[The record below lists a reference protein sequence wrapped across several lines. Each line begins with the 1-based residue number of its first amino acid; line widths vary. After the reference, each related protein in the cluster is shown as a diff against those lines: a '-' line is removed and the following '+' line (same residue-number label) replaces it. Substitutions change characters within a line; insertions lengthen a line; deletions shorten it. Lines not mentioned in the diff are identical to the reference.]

1 MIRVVLDTNV
11 VASGLLW
18 GGTPWKLMQVVRET
32 GTPLYSSLPLI
43 AELKAILSR
52 EKFKSKVS
60 ESGDSLSGI
69 VNSYIVV
76 VELVNPADVEGLAPD
91 PEDDVVIGTAIA
103 AKANL
108 LVTGDKALLEVRT
121 FEGGRIVSVVEA
133 LRLIESDQSS
143 AELT

>member
-1 MIRVVLDTNV
+1 
-11 VASGLLW
+11 
-18 GGTPWKLMQVVRET
+18 MQVVRET
-32 GTPLYSSLPLI
+32 GTPLCSSLPLI

-52 EKFKSKVS
+52 PKFKLKVS
-60 ESGDSLSGI
+60 ESDDSLSGI
-69 VNSYIVV
+69 VNSYIVIVV

-108 LVTGDKALLEVRT
+108 LVTGDKAPLEVRT
-121 FEGGRIVSVVEA
+121 FEGGRIVSVAEA